1 MNNICSISNLIVG
14 QSPLTSPNNNSKITI
29 VMNNN
34 SFITILLTVLMSIVG
49 VNVFA
54 HDIEVANDDGVTIYY
69 VWTNN
74 NTELSVGHCG
84 YNSEYSG
91 NVIIPPSIV
100 YNGNFYSVT
109 SIGEGAFCDCCN
121 LTSVTIPN
129 SVTSIGNSA
138 FQGCS
143 GLTSIS
149 IPSSVTSIESN
160 VFSWCSGLTS
170 VTIPNSV
177 TSIKYGAFQDCGSL
191 TSVTIPNSVT
201 SIGSSAFRGC
211 SSLTSVA
218 IPNSVTSIEELAFR
232 GCSGLSSI
240 VSLNSNPPSLQYS
253 NVFYEVDNDNCVVWV
268 PKSSMSAYMG
278 ANEWKDFANIKEII
292 DGDVNLDEKVN
303 NDDLNA
309 LVDFIIGKKPEGFY
323 ESLADLNGDEE
334 VNAVDVVKLI
344 DIINSND

>member
-1 MNNICSISNLIVG
+1 MELYGHFSCSFDRNIVSLPAYYVSDHIMKGMNNICSISNLIVG

-149 IPSSVTSIESN
+149 IPSSVTSIGQDAFN
-160 VFSWCSGLTS
+160 NCSGLKSVHISDLEIWCTIKFDNSYSNPLYYAHCLYLEGEEIKDLVIPNDVTSLCSYAFSGCSNLTS

-177 TSIKYGAFQDCGSL
+177 ASIGYYAFQ
-191 TSVTIPNSVT
+191 
-201 SIGSSAFRGC
+201 
-211 SSLTSVA
+211 
-218 IPNSVTSIEELAFR
+218 
-232 GCSGLSSI
+232 
-240 VSLNSNPPSLQYS
+240 
-253 NVFYEVDNDNCVVWV
+253 NC
-268 PKSSMSAYMG
+268 
-278 ANEWKDFANIKEII
+278 I
-292 DGDVNLDEKVN
+292 
-303 NDDLNA
+303 
-309 LVDFIIGKKPEGFY
+309 
-323 ESLADLNGDEE
+323 
-334 VNAVDVVKLI
+334 
-344 DIINSND
+344 